1 MAPPG
6 VVFLF
11 DRPAPRGGARPV
23 RYHNAIHPPLETDR
37 GAQPSVGQVS
47 SVVVLLSQG
56 PAGANNPGRSGLI
69 TGISPALDSYALL
82 LQREGGTGRVM
93 GARSVPELSSINP
106 SFDAGP
112 AGNARFVPDRP
123 GRLLAPAGG

>member
-23 RYHNAIHPPLETDR
+23 RYHNAINPPLETDR

-56 PAGANNPGRSGLI
+56 PAGANILRENSPA
-69 TGISPALDSYALL
+69 SPAL
-82 LQREGGTGRVM
+82 
-93 GARSVPELSSINP
+93 VPELVQRQ
-106 SFDAGP
+106 A
-112 AGNARFVPDRP
+112 AYNALGIANQIPETIV
-123 GRLLAPAGG
+123 GALLDVTA

>member
-82 LQREGGTGRVM
+82 LQREGGTGRVWAP
-93 GARSVPELSSINP
+93 GRSRNYHPSIPP
-106 SFDAGP
+106 SMQGRPGMRVSFPTGP
-112 AGNARFVPDRP
+112 ADY
-123 GRLLAPAGG
+123 